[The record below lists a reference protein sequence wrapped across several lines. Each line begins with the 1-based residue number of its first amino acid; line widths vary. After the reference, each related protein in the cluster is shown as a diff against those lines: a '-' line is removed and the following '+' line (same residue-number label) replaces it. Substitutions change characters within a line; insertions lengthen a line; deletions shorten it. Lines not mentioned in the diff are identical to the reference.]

1 MNSGFNRFGRV
12 IAWGVVT
19 ILVSLAILVTTL
31 RIALPQLNHFQDE
44 IKTWVK
50 QGTGFDF
57 SIASV
62 SGAWRNSHPSIA
74 LQGLQANLPNNQD
87 ASFAVDEIQ
96 IEFDLIQSLLS
107 LKPVVADLTIR
118 DLALDIRNID
128 FLSIEERPTAPEKPE
143 LRSNESTLID
153 KLDSLLLRQFED
165 FTITTSQV
173 WYKSISGETRRLDI
187 EQLRWSNQGKHHLAE
202 GTVSI
207 ADASLNSLLVRAN
220 FTDHGSLRDV
230 SGEFYVSAQ
239 EVSVTP
245 WLTTYM
251 QNESG
256 VESGKVSLNTW
267 LTLRHSQ
274 PSYAYVDLQPSELVW
289 NEKGRH
295 ELLLESGIFKLSPDK
310 KGWKVNGHSL
320 KVRTDDRPWPELDVA
335 FDWQPDGWLLNL
347 SQLDIEALTPLV
359 KLAPKSES
367 TTDFLDKL
375 APKGRVEDIR
385 LAMNGGLDTLRYSA
399 EVDELGLTQW
409 ELLPGFNHVQG
420 KVAGNLDQ
428 AKAKVTVI
436 DDVFPYGDVFQAPL
450 NIKQGEVDIIWQ
462 QDEEGWRLWSDK
474 VTAATPDLQVLG
486 AFRLDFP
493 KEQSPFLSFY
503 AEADLYNAGE
513 TWRYLPTLALGQDL
527 TDYLSTAIQGGK
539 VNTAKLLWY
548 GELADFPYQEHNGMF
563 QAWVGLK
570 DAKFS
575 FDTAWPTI
583 TNLQLDLLFE
593 NDAMYLDSK
602 SATLNGVKAKR
613 ITGRIP
619 ELAEGGHIEI
629 EAKASASGNE
639 VRDYMMATPLV
650 DSVGAALTALQ
661 VSGPVYSEFQLNI
674 PFDMEKDARAWGY
687 ADLKNNRVDIDAP
700 PMRLESAT
708 GRIKFDNDVVTT
720 SGLSA
725 KLLNQPISLDFRGE
739 NAEQG
744 YNVTIN
750 TLGDWEVDP
759 LKPYLGERWLNLVS
773 GHAPWQMDVELQ
785 LNDVGFTYQVDVIA
799 KLNQLAS
806 EYPYP
811 LAKATG
817 EAGTA
822 KLQAS
827 GNQEVISARLQL
839 PSAKYQ
845 TEIDITGNV
854 PELTATNLVIGN
866 GGFRMNPIVGHH
878 ASIRLDELSI
888 DRWAELM
895 HVPVSD
901 QPSVLSEMATPAI
914 PKPTNIDLDVQ
925 TLQLAGIEFH
935 DVDLTARKKNLSWL
949 LDVDSQEVKG
959 KANYLKPYDLSVS
972 LEHLH
977 LYIPGFDEMT
987 KERNSLFASEDQA
1000 APLIS
1005 NFDRKFHAEMPNLT
1019 LNIDDF
1025 WLQGYKV
1032 GKVNVD
1038 LERRDN
1044 RLEWKNVTFSSGQN
1058 RVDMNGWWELTKERS
1073 HSNLTMKVQGENN
1086 SDLMERFGITS
1097 GIQQAPFEIDAQL
1110 DWDGAPWAM
1119 KTQSLQGEVSSEF
1132 GKGVITEVSGA
1143 ARLLGLFSLDS
1154 IIRKMQLDFTDVFD
1168 KGMAFNSITGTG
1180 KIQDGVFI
1188 TNDIV
1193 MDALAGEMQIR
1204 GIADMN
1210 TRLVDAEV
1218 KFTPDI
1224 TSGIPMLTAFAVAP
1238 QTALYVLA
1246 ISTVISPVVE
1256 VFTQVN
1262 YEVKGPLDSPTV
1274 KEISRSKGEYKLP
1287 EKLREQAK

>member
-128 FLSIEERPTAPEKPE
+128 FLSIEERPTAPAKPE

-310 KGWKVNGHSL
+310 EGWKVNGHSL

-548 GELADFPYQEHNGMF
+548 GELGDFPYKEHNGMF